1 MKPNVLCQLFDAFVG
16 SILSY
21 SSEVWGYTK
30 SKEIERVH
38 LKFCKRILNIRM
50 NSCFIGVYGEL
61 ARYPLYIQRYYRIIK
76 YWCTLRQSNNIILI
90 KLYDSGLADCLLGH
104 TNWVSNVKKLL
115 DDYSF
120 SNVFTTVNSDVLQT
134 FPSLLLVVSCKSDQ
148 VM

>member
-1 MKPNVLCQLFDAFVG
+1 MSIFGNNPEDLQNNLNVLHVYCNTWGLDVNGDKTKSMVFRKRES

-50 NSCFIGVYGEL
+50 NSSSIGVYGEL

-90 KLYDSGLADCLLGH
+90 KLY
-104 TNWVSNVKKLL
+104 
-115 DDYSF
+115 
-120 SNVFTTVNSDVLQT
+120 
-134 FPSLLLVVSCKSDQ
+134 
-148 VM
+148 